1 MWTIGA
7 LPVALEAHA
16 SDDYAGV
23 EYHLPENATQAYLAL
38 EFERQR
44 REA

>member
-1 MWTIGA
+1 MWTIEA
-7 LPVALEAHA
+7 PPVALEANT
-16 SDDYAGV
+16 SEDYAGV
-23 EYHLPENATQAYLAL
+23 EYHLPANATQAYLAL